1 MLKEEKIFGDS
12 KNTFY
17 KASCSSKQS
26 LDGSSTVD
34 DIFVAWGV
42 LVRYWGATTIN
53 YQKCFNCY
61 YYCYYYNYYHYLLGS
76 PIINSFIWSL
86 LIKYTLGHD
95 HDHGCGDYGDNGY
108 DRGDDGD
115 DGYDDDGDE
124 DDDE

>member
-1 MLKEEKIFGDS
+1 MIDELLSQNFVIAIYALFRRLFE
-12 KNTFY
+12 TR
-17 KASCSSKQS
+17 KQNPH
-26 LDGSSTVD
+26 TVWLLECM
-34 DIFVAWGV
+34 VGPTA
-42 LVRYWGATTIN
+42 
-53 YQKCFNCY
+53 
-61 YYCYYYNYYHYLLGS
+61 YLLGS